1 MRLSIVFLSY
11 NTRDLTRQALH
22 SVLAA
27 AEGLEAEIFV
37 VDNASADGSADM
49 VAEEFPHV
57 KLICNEANVGFSA
70 GNNVALRQVAGE
82 YALLINTD
90 TIVRR
95 DALHTMV
102 GFLDA
107 HPEAGACGC
116 KILDPDGT
124 LQLDSRRG
132 FPTPLAA
139 FCKMSG
145 LSRLFPQHPL
155 IARYHLT
162 HLDPEQPAEIEVL
175 SGSCMMVRKAAM
187 DQVGLLDED
196 YFMYG
201 EDIDWCYRFHRAG
214 WKLYYVPTTAIIH
227 FRGESGRGTPLKILY
242 RKSRAMSIFV
252 NKHMARRYRFF
263 PLWLLQ
269 VGIALHGT
277 FRFLGRAARAL
288 TAPLLDAGL
297 VLCGLKL
304 GLTVRYHPELVP
316 LIYRIEQVGTLFG
329 LDVQPTRW
337 LVPPPYS
344 DWQWAAVYGAS
355 IAVWLLAFCAA
366 GLYDRR
372 RYSVAGSVVGVTLGF
387 AAIVM
392 LVFFFKGYNFSR
404 LAVVSAWFCNV
415 LLIAGWRLVAR
426 WFLRQRSREGRLRT
440 LLVGTDAAAVEF
452 VEQLERAGMAH
463 CNLIGV
469 VGERP
474 QQRGSPLAGRPVVGH
489 VGELEGLVNDF
500 AIDHLVFTPS
510 AMSSFLERPVPLRD
524 PCRGQ
529 GRDSTGTRRGQ
540 GSGNPGR
547 GRDRDSTGRGQDREP
562 CLRVSMV
569 PIGFA
574 ELVAERGG
582 RDGASL
588 PLVEIRT
595 GG

>member
-1 MRLSIVFLSY
+1 MRLSVVFLNY
-11 NTRDLTRQALH
+11 NTRDLTRQALS

-27 AEGLEAEIFV
+27 AEGLAVEIFV

-49 VAEEFPHV
+49 VAEEFPQV
-57 KLICNEANVGFSA
+57 KLIRNAANVGFAA
-70 GNNVALRQVAGE
+70 GNNVALRQVTGE

-95 DALHTMV
+95 DALRTMV
-102 GFLDA
+102 EFLDA

-145 LSRLFPQHPL
+145 LSRFFPKHPL
-155 IARYHLT
+155 IAHYHMT
-162 HLDPEQPAEIEVL
+162 YLDPEQTAEVEVL

-201 EDIDWCYRFHRAG
+201 EDIDWCYRFHQAG
-214 WKLYYVPTTAIIH
+214 WKIYYVPTTSIIH
-227 FRGESGRGTPLKILY
+227 FRGESGRGVPLRILY

-252 NKHMARRYRFF
+252 NKHMVRRFRFF

-269 VGIALHGT
+269 VGIALYGT
-277 FRFLGRAARAL
+277 FRLLARAGRALAM
-288 TAPLLDAGL
+288 PLIDAGL

-304 GLTVRYHPELVP
+304 GLAVRYHQELVP
-316 LIYRIEQVGTLFG
+316 FIYRIEQVGNLFG

-344 DWQWAAVYGAS
+344 DLQWAAVYGAS
-355 IAVWLLAFCAA
+355 TLVWLLAFYMS

-372 RYSVAGSVVGVTLGF
+372 RYSVAWSVVGVTLGF
-387 AAIVM
+387 AFIVM
-392 LVFFFKGYNFSR
+392 LVFFFKAYNFSR
-404 LAVVSAWFCNV
+404 LAAVAAWFCNAV
-415 LLIAGWRLVAR
+415 LIAGWRFVAR
-426 WFLRQRSREGRLRT
+426 WFLHQRGREGRLRT
-440 LLVGTDAAAVEF
+440 LLVGTDAVAVDF
-452 VEQLERAGMAH
+452 IEQLERAGMAH

-469 VGERP
+469 VGDGS
-474 QQRGSPLAGRPVVGH
+474 QQRGCPLAGRPVVGH
-489 VGELEGLVNDF
+489 VGELEELVNDF

-510 AMSSFLERPVPLRD
+510 AMASFLEQPVQSRD
-524 PCRGQ
+524 
-529 GRDSTGTRRGQ
+529 
-540 GSGNPGR
+540 
-547 GRDRDSTGRGQDREP
+547 
-562 CLRVSMV
+562 LRVSMV
-569 PIGFA
+569 PISFA
-574 ELVAERGG
+574 EMVADRGAH
-582 RDGASL
+582 DSAPL
-588 PLVEIRT
+588 PLVEIRA
-595 GG
+595 GS

>member
-1 MRLSIVFLSY
+1 MRLSVVFLSY
-11 NTRDLTRQALH
+11 NTRDLTRQALN

-49 VAEEFPHV
+49 IAAEFPQV
-57 KLICNEANVGFSA
+57 KLVCNEANVGFSA
-70 GNNVALRQVAGE
+70 GNNVALRQVTGE

-95 DALHTMV
+95 DALHAMV
-102 GFLDA
+102 EFLDA

-145 LSRLFPQHPL
+145 LSRLFPKHPL
-155 IARYHLT
+155 MARYHLT
-162 HLDPEQPAEIEVL
+162 HLDPEQTAEIEVL

-201 EDIDWCYRFHRAG
+201 EDIDWCYRLHQAG
-214 WKLYYVPTTAIIH
+214 WKIYYLPTTAIIH

-277 FRFLGRAARAL
+277 FRFLTRAARAL
-288 TAPLLDAGL
+288 ALPLLDAGL

-316 LIYRIEQVGTLFG
+316 FIYRIEQVGTLFG

-344 DWQWAAVYGAS
+344 DLQWAAVYGAS
-355 IAVWLLAFCAA
+355 TLVWLLAFYAS

-372 RYSVAGSVVGVTLGF
+372 RYSVAWSVVGATLGF

-415 LLIAGWRLVAR
+415 LLVAGWRLVAR
-426 WFLRQRSREGRLRT
+426 WFLHQRGREGRLRT
-440 LLVGTDAAAVEF
+440 LLVGTDAAAVDF

-469 VGERP
+469 VGEVP
-474 QQRGSPLAGRPVVGH
+474 QQRGRPLAGRPLVGH
-489 VGELEGLVNDF
+489 VGELEELVNDF

-510 AMSSFLERPVPLRD
+510 AMSSFLERPVQAWEA
-524 PCRGQ
+524 RG
-529 GRDSTGTRRGQ
+529 
-540 GSGNPGR
+540 
-547 GRDRDSTGRGQDREP
+547 
-562 CLRVSMV
+562 LRVSMV
-569 PIGFA
+569 PIAFA
-574 ELVAERGG
+574 EVVADRGV
-582 RDGASL
+582 RDCAPL

-595 GG
+595 GR

>member
-1 MRLSIVFLSY
+1 MRLSVVFLSY
-11 NTRDLTRQALH
+11 NTRDLTRQALN

-49 VAEEFPHV
+49 VAEEFPQV
-57 KLICNEANVGFSA
+57 KLVCNEANVGFSA
-70 GNNVALRQVAGE
+70 GNNVALRQVTGE

-95 DALHTMV
+95 DALHAMV
-102 GFLDA
+102 EFLDA

-145 LSRLFPQHPL
+145 LSRLFPKHPL
-155 IARYHLT
+155 MARYHLT
-162 HLDPEQPAEIEVL
+162 HLDPEQTAEIEVL

-201 EDIDWCYRFHRAG
+201 EDIDWCYRFHQAG
-214 WKLYYVPTTAIIH
+214 WKIYYLPTTAIIH

-277 FRFLGRAARAL
+277 FRFLTRAARAL
-288 TAPLLDAGL
+288 ALPLLDAGL

-316 LIYRIEQVGTLFG
+316 FIYRIEQVGTLFG

-344 DWQWAAVYGAS
+344 DLQWAAVYGAS
-355 IAVWLLAFCAA
+355 TLVWLLAFYAS

-372 RYSVAGSVVGVTLGF
+372 RYSVAWSVVGATLGF

-415 LLIAGWRLVAR
+415 LLVAGWRLVAR
-426 WFLRQRSREGRLRT
+426 WFLHQRGREGRLRT
-440 LLVGTDAAAVEF
+440 LLVGTDAAAVDF

-469 VGERP
+469 VGEIP
-474 QQRGSPLAGRPVVGH
+474 QQRGRPLAGRPLVGH
-489 VGELEGLVNDF
+489 VDELEELVNDF

-510 AMSSFLERPVPLRD
+510 AMSSFLERPVQAWEA
-524 PCRGQ
+524 RG
-529 GRDSTGTRRGQ
+529 
-540 GSGNPGR
+540 
-547 GRDRDSTGRGQDREP
+547 
-562 CLRVSMV
+562 LRVSMV
-569 PIGFA
+569 PIAFA
-574 ELVAERGG
+574 EVVADRGV
-582 RDGASL
+582 RDCAPL

-595 GG
+595 GR

>member
-1 MRLSIVFLSY
+1 MRLSVVFLSY
-11 NTRDLTRQALH
+11 NTRDLTRQALN

-49 VAEEFPHV
+49 VAEEFPQV
-57 KLICNEANVGFSA
+57 KLVCNEANVGFSA
-70 GNNVALRQVAGE
+70 GNNVALRQVTGE

-95 DALHTMV
+95 DALHAMV
-102 GFLDA
+102 EFLDA
-107 HPEAGACGC
+107 HPESGACGC

-145 LSRLFPQHPL
+145 LSRLFPKHPL
-155 IARYHLT
+155 MARYHLT
-162 HLDPEQPAEIEVL
+162 HLDPEQTAEIEVL

-201 EDIDWCYRFHRAG
+201 EDIDWCYRFHQAG
-214 WKLYYVPTTAIIH
+214 WKIYYLPTTAIIH

-277 FRFLGRAARAL
+277 FRFLTRAARAL
-288 TAPLLDAGL
+288 ALPLIDAGL

-316 LIYRIEQVGTLFG
+316 FIYRIEQVGTLFG

-344 DWQWAAVYGAS
+344 DLQWAAVYGAS
-355 IAVWLLAFCAA
+355 TLVWLLAFYAS

-372 RYSVAGSVVGVTLGF
+372 RYSVAWSVVGATLGF

-415 LLIAGWRLVAR
+415 LLVAGWRLVAR
-426 WFLRQRSREGRLRT
+426 WFLHQRGREGRLRT
-440 LLVGTDAAAVEF
+440 LLVGTDAAAVDF

-469 VGERP
+469 VGEVP
-474 QQRGSPLAGRPVVGH
+474 QQRGRPLAGRPLVGH
-489 VGELEGLVNDF
+489 VGELEELVNDF

-510 AMSSFLERPVPLRD
+510 AMSSFLERPVQAWEA
-524 PCRGQ
+524 RG
-529 GRDSTGTRRGQ
+529 
-540 GSGNPGR
+540 
-547 GRDRDSTGRGQDREP
+547 
-562 CLRVSMV
+562 LRVSMV
-569 PIGFA
+569 PIAFA
-574 ELVAERGG
+574 EVVADRGV
-582 RDGASL
+582 RDCAPL

-595 GG
+595 GR

>member
-1 MRLSIVFLSY
+1 MRLSVVFLSY
-11 NTRDLTRQALH
+11 NTRDLTRQALN

-49 VAEEFPHV
+49 VAEEFPQV
-57 KLICNEANVGFSA
+57 KLVCNEANVGFSA
-70 GNNVALRQVAGE
+70 GNNVALRQVTGE

-95 DALHTMV
+95 DALHAMV
-102 GFLDA
+102 EFLDA

-145 LSRLFPQHPL
+145 LSRLFPKHPL
-155 IARYHLT
+155 MARYHLT
-162 HLDPEQPAEIEVL
+162 HLDPEQTAEIEVL

-201 EDIDWCYRFHRAG
+201 EDIDWCYRFHQAG
-214 WKLYYVPTTAIIH
+214 WKIYYLPTTAIIH

-277 FRFLGRAARAL
+277 FRFLTRAARAL
-288 TAPLLDAGL
+288 ALPLIDAGL

-316 LIYRIEQVGTLFG
+316 FIYRIEQVGTLFG

-344 DWQWAAVYGAS
+344 DLQWAAVYGAS
-355 IAVWLLAFCAA
+355 TLVWLLAFYAS

-372 RYSVAGSVVGVTLGF
+372 RYSVAWSVVSATLGF

-415 LLIAGWRLVAR
+415 LLVAGWRLVAR
-426 WFLRQRSREGRLRT
+426 WFLHQRGREGRLRT
-440 LLVGTDAAAVEF
+440 LLVGTDAAAVDF

-469 VGERP
+469 VGEVP
-474 QQRGSPLAGRPVVGH
+474 QQRGRPLAGRPLVGH
-489 VGELEGLVNDF
+489 VGELEELVNDF

-510 AMSSFLERPVPLRD
+510 AMSSFLERPVQAWEA
-524 PCRGQ
+524 RG
-529 GRDSTGTRRGQ
+529 
-540 GSGNPGR
+540 
-547 GRDRDSTGRGQDREP
+547 
-562 CLRVSMV
+562 LRVSMV
-569 PIGFA
+569 PIAFA
-574 ELVAERGG
+574 EVVADRGV
-582 RDGASL
+582 RDCAPL

-595 GG
+595 GR

>member
-1 MRLSIVFLSY
+1 MRLSVVFLSY
-11 NTRDLTRQALH
+11 NTRDLTRQALN

-49 VAEEFPHV
+49 VAEEFPQV
-57 KLICNEANVGFSA
+57 KLVCNEANVGFSA

-95 DALHTMV
+95 DALHAMV
-102 GFLDA
+102 DFLDA

-145 LSRLFPQHPL
+145 LSRLFPKHPL
-155 IARYHLT
+155 MARYHLT
-162 HLDPEQPAEIEVL
+162 HLDPEQTAEIEVL
-175 SGSCMMVRKAAM
+175 SGSCMMVRKSAM

-201 EDIDWCYRFHRAG
+201 EDIDWCYRFHQAG
-214 WKLYYVPTTAIIH
+214 WKIYYLPTTAIIH

-277 FRFLGRAARAL
+277 FRFLTRAARAL
-288 TAPLLDAGL
+288 ALPLIDAGL

-316 LIYRIEQVGTLFG
+316 FIYRIEQVGTLFG

-344 DWQWAAVYGAS
+344 DLQWAAVYGAS
-355 IAVWLLAFCAA
+355 TLVWLLAFYAS

-372 RYSVAGSVVGVTLGF
+372 RYSVAWSVVGATLGF

-415 LLIAGWRLVAR
+415 LLVAGWRLVAR
-426 WFLRQRSREGRLRT
+426 WFLHQRGREGRLRT
-440 LLVGTDAAAVEF
+440 LLVGTDAAAVDF

-469 VGERP
+469 VGEVP
-474 QQRGSPLAGRPVVGH
+474 QQRGRPLAGRPLVGH
-489 VGELEGLVNDF
+489 VGELEELVNDF

-510 AMSSFLERPVPLRD
+510 AMSSFLERPVQAWEA
-524 PCRGQ
+524 RG
-529 GRDSTGTRRGQ
+529 
-540 GSGNPGR
+540 
-547 GRDRDSTGRGQDREP
+547 
-562 CLRVSMV
+562 LRVSMV
-569 PIGFA
+569 PIAFA
-574 ELVAERGG
+574 EVVADRGV
-582 RDGASL
+582 RDCAPL

-595 GG
+595 GR

>member
-1 MRLSIVFLSY
+1 MRLSVVFLSY
-11 NTRDLTRQALH
+11 NTRDLTRQALN

-49 VAEEFPHV
+49 VAEEFPQV
-57 KLICNEANVGFSA
+57 KLVCNEANVGFSA
-70 GNNVALRQVAGE
+70 GNNVALRQVTGE

-95 DALHTMV
+95 DALHAMV
-102 GFLDA
+102 DFLDA

-145 LSRLFPQHPL
+145 LSRLFPKHPL
-155 IARYHLT
+155 MARYHLT
-162 HLDPEQPAEIEVL
+162 HLDPEQTAEIEVL

-201 EDIDWCYRFHRAG
+201 EDIDWCYRFHQAG
-214 WKLYYVPTTAIIH
+214 WKIYYLPTTAIIH

-277 FRFLGRAARAL
+277 FRFLTRAARAL
-288 TAPLLDAGL
+288 ALPLLDAGL

-316 LIYRIEQVGTLFG
+316 FIYRIEQVGTLFG

-344 DWQWAAVYGAS
+344 DLQWAAVYGAS
-355 IAVWLLAFCAA
+355 TLVWLLAFYAS
-366 GLYDRR
+366 GLYDRH
-372 RYSVAGSVVGVTLGF
+372 RYSVAWSVVGATLGF

-415 LLIAGWRLVAR
+415 LLVAGWRLVAR
-426 WFLRQRSREGRLRT
+426 WFLHQRGREGRLRT
-440 LLVGTDAAAVEF
+440 LLVGTDAAAVDF

-469 VGERP
+469 VGEVP
-474 QQRGSPLAGRPVVGH
+474 QQRGRPLAGRPLVGH
-489 VGELEGLVNDF
+489 VGELEELVNDF

-510 AMSSFLERPVPLRD
+510 AMSSFLERPVQAWEA
-524 PCRGQ
+524 RG
-529 GRDSTGTRRGQ
+529 
-540 GSGNPGR
+540 
-547 GRDRDSTGRGQDREP
+547 
-562 CLRVSMV
+562 LRVSMV
-569 PIGFA
+569 PIAFA
-574 ELVAERGG
+574 EVVADRGV
-582 RDGASL
+582 RDCAPL

-595 GG
+595 GR

>member
-1 MRLSIVFLSY
+1 MRLSVVFLSY
-11 NTRDLTRQALH
+11 NTRDLTRQALS

-27 AEGLEAEIFV
+27 VEGLEVEIFV

-49 VAEEFPHV
+49 VAEEFPQV
-57 KLICNEANVGFSA
+57 KLICNAANVGFAA
-70 GNNVALRQVAGE
+70 GNNVALRQVTGE

-95 DALHTMV
+95 DALRTMV
-102 GFLDA
+102 EFLDA

-145 LSRLFPQHPL
+145 LSRLFPKHPL
-155 IARYHLT
+155 IAHYHMT
-162 HLDPEQPAEIEVL
+162 YLDPEQMAEVEVL

-201 EDIDWCYRFHRAG
+201 EDIDWCYRFHQAG
-214 WKLYYVPTTAIIH
+214 WKIYYVPTTAIIH

-242 RKSRAMSIFV
+242 RKSQAMSIFV

-277 FRFLGRAARAL
+277 FRFLARAGRALAM
-288 TAPLLDAGL
+288 PLIDAGL

-304 GLTVRYHPELVP
+304 GLAVRYHQELVP
-316 LIYRIEQVGTLFG
+316 FIYRIEQAGSLLG
-329 LDVQPTRW
+329 LTAQPTRW

-344 DWQWAAVYGAS
+344 DLQWAAVYGAS
-355 IAVWLLAFCAA
+355 TLVWLLAFYMS

-372 RYSVAGSVVGVTLGF
+372 RYSVAWSVVGVTLGF
-387 AAIVM
+387 AFIVM
-392 LVFFFKGYNFSR
+392 LVFFFKAYNFSR
-404 LAVVSAWFCNV
+404 LAAVAAWFCNAV
-415 LLIAGWRLVAR
+415 LIAGWRFVAR
-426 WFLRQRSREGRLRT
+426 WFLHQRGREGRLRT
-440 LLVGTDAAAVEF
+440 LLVGTDAVAVDF
-452 VEQLERAGMAH
+452 IEQLERAGMAH

-469 VGERP
+469 VGEAF
-474 QQRGSPLAGRPVVGH
+474 QQRGRPLAGRPVVGH
-489 VGELEGLVNDF
+489 VGELEELVSDF

-510 AMSSFLERPVPLRD
+510 AMASFLERPVQSQGARDLRI
-524 PCRGQ
+524 
-529 GRDSTGTRRGQ
+529 
-540 GSGNPGR
+540 
-547 GRDRDSTGRGQDREP
+547 
-562 CLRVSMV
+562 SMV
-569 PIGFA
+569 PIAFA
-574 ELVAERGG
+574 EMVANRSAH
-582 RDGASL
+582 DSAPL
-588 PLVEIRT
+588 PLEEIKA
-595 GG
+595 GN

>member
-1 MRLSIVFLSY
+1 MRLSVVFLSY
-11 NTRDLTRQALH
+11 NTRDLTRQALS

-27 AEGLEAEIFV
+27 VEGLEVEIFV

-49 VAEEFPHV
+49 VAEEFPQV
-57 KLICNEANVGFSA
+57 KLICNAANVGFAA
-70 GNNVALRQVAGE
+70 GNNVALRQVTGE

-95 DALHTMV
+95 DALRTMV
-102 GFLDA
+102 EFLDA

-145 LSRLFPQHPL
+145 LSRLFPKHPL
-155 IARYHLT
+155 IAHYHMT
-162 HLDPEQPAEIEVL
+162 YLDPEQTAEVEVL

-201 EDIDWCYRFHRAG
+201 EDIDWCYRFHQAN
-214 WKLYYVPTTAIIH
+214 WKIYYVPTTEIIH

-242 RKSRAMSIFV
+242 RKSQAMSIFV

-277 FRFLGRAARAL
+277 FRFLARAGRALAM
-288 TAPLLDAGL
+288 PLIDAGL

-304 GLTVRYHPELVP
+304 GLAVRYHQELVP
-316 LIYRIEQVGTLFG
+316 FIYRIEQAGSLLG
-329 LDVQPTRW
+329 LAAQPTRW

-344 DWQWAAVYGAS
+344 DLQWAAVYGAS
-355 IAVWLLAFCAA
+355 TLVWLLAFYMS

-372 RYSVAGSVVGVTLGF
+372 RYSVAWSVVGVTLGF
-387 AAIVM
+387 AFIVM
-392 LVFFFKGYNFSR
+392 LVFFFKAYNFSR
-404 LAVVSAWFCNV
+404 LAAFAAWFCNAV
-415 LLIAGWRLVAR
+415 LIAGWRFVAR
-426 WFLRQRSREGRLRT
+426 WFLHQRGREGRLRT
-440 LLVGTDAAAVEF
+440 LLVGTDAVAVDF

-469 VGERP
+469 VGETP
-474 QQRGSPLAGRPVVGH
+474 QQHGRPLAGRPVVGH
-489 VGELEGLVNDF
+489 VGELEELVSDF

-510 AMSSFLERPVPLRD
+510 AMASFLERPVRSQGARDLRI
-524 PCRGQ
+524 
-529 GRDSTGTRRGQ
+529 
-540 GSGNPGR
+540 
-547 GRDRDSTGRGQDREP
+547 
-562 CLRVSMV
+562 SMV
-569 PIGFA
+569 PIAFA
-574 ELVAERGG
+574 EMVADRSAH
-582 RDGASL
+582 DSTPL
-588 PLVEIRT
+588 PLEDIKA
-595 GG
+595 GN

>member
-1 MRLSIVFLSY
+1 MRLSIVFLNY
-11 NTRDLTRQALH
+11 NTRDLTRQALN

-27 AEGLEAEIFV
+27 AEGLAVEIFV
-37 VDNASADGSADM
+37 VDNASVDGSADM
-49 VAEEFPHV
+49 VAAEFPQV
-57 KLICNEANVGFSA
+57 KLICNEANVGFAA
-70 GNNVALRQVAGE
+70 GNNVALRQVTGE
-82 YALLINTD
+82 YVLLINTD

-95 DALHTMV
+95 DALRTMV
-102 GFLDA
+102 EFLDA

-145 LSRLFPQHPL
+145 LSRFFPKHPL
-155 IARYHLT
+155 IAHYHMT
-162 HLDPEQPAEIEVL
+162 YLDPEQTAEVEVL

-201 EDIDWCYRFHRAG
+201 EDIDWCYRFHQAG
-214 WKLYYVPTTAIIH
+214 WKIYYVPTTSIIH
-227 FRGESGRGTPLKILY
+227 FRGESGRGVPLRILY

-277 FRFLGRAARAL
+277 FRLFARAGRALAM
-288 TAPLLDAGL
+288 PLIDAGL

-304 GLTVRYHPELVP
+304 GLAVRYHQELVP
-316 LIYRIEQVGTLFG
+316 FIYRIEQVGTLFG

-344 DWQWAAVYGAS
+344 DLQWAAVYGAS
-355 IAVWLLAFCAA
+355 TLVWLLAFYMS

-372 RYSVAGSVVGVTLGF
+372 RYSVAWSVVGVTLGF
-387 AAIVM
+387 ACIVM
-392 LVFFFKGYNFSR
+392 LVFFFKAYNFSR
-404 LAVVSAWFCNV
+404 LAVVAAWFCNL
-415 LLIAGWRLVAR
+415 LLIAGWRLAAR
-426 WFLRQRSREGRLRT
+426 WFLYQRGREGRLRT
-440 LLVGTDAAAVEF
+440 LLVGTDGVAVHF
-452 VEQLERAGMAH
+452 VEQLERTGMVH
-463 CNLIGV
+463 CDLIGV
-469 VGERP
+469 VGDGS
-474 QQRGSPLAGRPVVGH
+474 QQRGCPLAGRPVVGH
-489 VGELEGLVNDF
+489 VGELEALVDDF

-510 AMSSFLERPVPLRD
+510 AMASFLEQPVQARGARD
-524 PCRGQ
+524 
-529 GRDSTGTRRGQ
+529 
-540 GSGNPGR
+540 
-547 GRDRDSTGRGQDREP
+547 
-562 CLRVSMV
+562 LRVSMV
-569 PIGFA
+569 PVAFA
-574 ELVAERGG
+574 EMVADRGVH
-582 RDGASL
+582 DSAPL

-595 GG
+595 GS

>member
-1 MRLSIVFLSY
+1 MRLSVVFLSY
-11 NTRDLTRQALH
+11 NTRDLTRQALS

-27 AEGLEAEIFV
+27 AEGLEVEIFV

-49 VAEEFPHV
+49 VAEEFPQV
-57 KLICNEANVGFSA
+57 KLICNAANVGFSA
-70 GNNVALRQVAGE
+70 GNNVALRQVTGE

-95 DALHTMV
+95 DALRTMV
-102 GFLDA
+102 EFLDA

-145 LSRLFPQHPL
+145 LSRLFPKHPL
-155 IARYHLT
+155 IAHYHMT
-162 HLDPEQPAEIEVL
+162 YLDPEQTAEVEVL
-175 SGSCMMVRKAAM
+175 SGSCMMVRKSAM

-201 EDIDWCYRFHRAG
+201 EDIDWCYRFHQAG
-214 WKLYYVPTTAIIH
+214 WKIYYVPTTEIIH

-277 FRFLGRAARAL
+277 FRFLARAGRTL
-288 TAPLLDAGL
+288 AMPLIDAGL

-304 GLTVRYHPELVP
+304 GLAVRYHQELAP
-316 LIYRIEQVGTLFG
+316 FIYRIEQVGNLFG

-344 DWQWAAVYGAS
+344 DLQWAVAYGAS
-355 IAVWLLAFCAA
+355 TLVWLLAFYAL

-372 RYSVAGSVVGVTLGF
+372 RYSVAWSVMGVTLGF
-387 AAIVM
+387 ACIVM
-392 LVFFFKGYNFSR
+392 LVFFFKAYNFSR
-404 LAVVSAWFCNV
+404 LAVVTAWLCNSV
-415 LLIAGWRLVAR
+415 LIAGWRLVAR
-426 WFLRQRSREGRLRT
+426 WFLHQRGREGRLRT
-440 LLVGTDAAAVEF
+440 LLVGTDAVAVDF
-452 VEQLERAGMAH
+452 VAQLERADMAH

-469 VGERP
+469 VGEVP
-474 QQRGSPLAGRPVVGH
+474 EQRDRPLAGRPVVGH
-489 VGELEGLVNDF
+489 VGELEELVNDF

-510 AMSSFLERPVPLRD
+510 AMASFLEQPVQSRGSRD
-524 PCRGQ
+524 LC
-529 GRDSTGTRRGQ
+529 
-540 GSGNPGR
+540 
-547 GRDRDSTGRGQDREP
+547 
-562 CLRVSMV
+562 VSMV
-569 PIGFA
+569 PIAFA
-574 ELVAERGG
+574 EMVADRGAHG
-582 RDGASL
+582 SAPL
-588 PLVEIRT
+588 PLVEIRR
-595 GG
+595 GS

>member
-1 MRLSIVFLSY
+1 MRLSVVFLNY
-11 NTRDLTRQALH
+11 NTRDLTRQALS

-37 VDNASADGSADM
+37 VDNASVDGSADM

-57 KLICNEANVGFSA
+57 KLIRNAANVGFAA
-70 GNNVALRQVAGE
+70 GNNVALRQVTGE

-95 DALHTMV
+95 DALRTMV
-102 GFLDA
+102 EFLDA

-145 LSRLFPQHPL
+145 LSRLFPKHPL
-155 IARYHLT
+155 IAHYHLT
-162 HLDPEQPAEIEVL
+162 YLDPEQTAEVEVL

-187 DQVGLLDED
+187 DEVGLLDED

-201 EDIDWCYRFHRAG
+201 EDIDWCYRFHQAG
-214 WKLYYVPTTAIIH
+214 WKIYYVPTTSIIH

-252 NKHMARRYRFF
+252 NKHLARRFRFF

-269 VGIALHGT
+269 VGIALYGT
-277 FRFLGRAARAL
+277 FRFLARAGRALAM
-288 TAPLLDAGL
+288 PLIDAGL
-297 VLCGLKL
+297 VLCGLKM
-304 GLTVRYHPELVP
+304 GLAVRYHQELVP
-316 LIYRIEQVGTLFG
+316 FIYRIEQVGNLLG
-329 LDVQPTRW
+329 LAAQPTRW

-355 IAVWLLAFCAA
+355 TLVWLLAFYVA

-372 RYSVAGSVVGVTLGF
+372 RYSVAWSIVGVTLGF
-387 AAIVM
+387 ACIAM
-392 LVFFFKGYNFSR
+392 LVFFFKAYNFSR
-404 LAVVSAWFCNV
+404 LAVLAAWFCNL
-415 LLIAGWRLVAR
+415 LLIAGWRWVAR
-426 WFLRQRSREGRLRT
+426 WFLHQRGREGRLRT
-440 LLVGTDAAAVEF
+440 LLVGTDAVAVDF
-452 VEQLERAGMAH
+452 VEQLERAGTAH

-469 VGERP
+469 VGEAP
-474 QQRGSPLAGRPVVGH
+474 QQHGRPLAGRPVVGH
-489 VGELEGLVNDF
+489 VGELEKLVGDF

-510 AMSSFLERPVPLRD
+510 AMASFLEQPVQSKD
-524 PCRGQ
+524 
-529 GRDSTGTRRGQ
+529 
-540 GSGNPGR
+540 
-547 GRDRDSTGRGQDREP
+547 
-562 CLRVSMV
+562 LRVSMV
-569 PIGFA
+569 PVAFA
-574 ELVAERGG
+574 EMVADRSAH
-582 RDGASL
+582 DSAPL
-588 PLVEIRT
+588 PLEEIKA
-595 GG
+595 GS

>member
-1 MRLSIVFLSY
+1 MRLSVVFLSY
-11 NTRDLTRQALH
+11 NTRDLTRQALN

-49 VAEEFPHV
+49 VAEEFPQV
-57 KLICNEANVGFSA
+57 KLVCNEANVGFSA
-70 GNNVALRQVAGE
+70 GNNVALRQVTGE

-95 DALHTMV
+95 DALHAMV
-102 GFLDA
+102 EFLDA

-145 LSRLFPQHPL
+145 LSRLFPKHPL
-155 IARYHLT
+155 MARYHLT
-162 HLDPEQPAEIEVL
+162 HLDPEQTAEIEVL

-201 EDIDWCYRFHRAG
+201 EDIDWCYRFHQAG
-214 WKLYYVPTTAIIH
+214 WKIYYLPTTAIIH

-277 FRFLGRAARAL
+277 FRFLTRAARTLAL
-288 TAPLLDAGL
+288 PLIDAGL

-316 LIYRIEQVGTLFG
+316 FIYRIEQVGTLFG

-344 DWQWAAVYGAS
+344 DLQWAAVYGAS
-355 IAVWLLAFCAA
+355 TLVWLLAFYAS

-372 RYSVAGSVVGVTLGF
+372 RYSVAWSVVGATLGF

-415 LLIAGWRLVAR
+415 LLVAGWRLVAR
-426 WFLRQRSREGRLRT
+426 WFLHQRGREGRLRT
-440 LLVGTDAAAVEF
+440 LLVGTDAAAVDF

-469 VGERP
+469 VGEVP
-474 QQRGSPLAGRPVVGH
+474 QQRGRPLAGRPLVGH
-489 VGELEGLVNDF
+489 VDELEELVNDF

-510 AMSSFLERPVPLRD
+510 AMSSFLERPVQAWEA
-524 PCRGQ
+524 RG
-529 GRDSTGTRRGQ
+529 
-540 GSGNPGR
+540 
-547 GRDRDSTGRGQDREP
+547 
-562 CLRVSMV
+562 LRVSMV
-569 PIGFA
+569 PIAFA
-574 ELVAERGG
+574 EVVADRGV
-582 RDGASL
+582 RDCAPL

-595 GG
+595 GR

>member
-1 MRLSIVFLSY
+1 MRLSVVFLSY
-11 NTRDLTRQALH
+11 NTRDLTRQALN

-49 VAEEFPHV
+49 VAAEFPQV
-57 KLICNEANVGFSA
+57 KLVCNEANVGFSA
-70 GNNVALRQVAGE
+70 GNNVALRQVTGE

-95 DALHTMV
+95 DALHAMV
-102 GFLDA
+102 DFLDA

-145 LSRLFPQHPL
+145 LSRLFPKHPL
-155 IARYHLT
+155 MARYHLT
-162 HLDPEQPAEIEVL
+162 HLDPEQTAEIEVL

-201 EDIDWCYRFHRAG
+201 EDIDWCYRFHQAG
-214 WKLYYVPTTAIIH
+214 WKIYYLPTTAIIH

-277 FRFLGRAARAL
+277 FRFLTRAARAL
-288 TAPLLDAGL
+288 ALPLLDAGL

-316 LIYRIEQVGTLFG
+316 FIYRIEQVGTLFG

-344 DWQWAAVYGAS
+344 DLQWAAVYGAS
-355 IAVWLLAFCAA
+355 TLVWLLAFYAS

-372 RYSVAGSVVGVTLGF
+372 RYSVAWSVVGATLGF

-415 LLIAGWRLVAR
+415 LLVAGWRLVAR
-426 WFLRQRSREGRLRT
+426 WFLHQRGREGRLRT
-440 LLVGTDAAAVEF
+440 LLVGTDAAAVDF

-469 VGERP
+469 VGEVP
-474 QQRGSPLAGRPVVGH
+474 QQRGRPLAGRPLVGH
-489 VGELEGLVNDF
+489 VGELEELVNDF

-510 AMSSFLERPVPLRD
+510 AMSSFLERPVQTWEA
-524 PCRGQ
+524 RG
-529 GRDSTGTRRGQ
+529 
-540 GSGNPGR
+540 
-547 GRDRDSTGRGQDREP
+547 
-562 CLRVSMV
+562 LRVSMV
-569 PIGFA
+569 PIAFA
-574 ELVAERGG
+574 EAVADRGV
-582 RDGASL
+582 RDCAPL

-595 GG
+595 GR

>member
-1 MRLSIVFLSY
+1 MRLSVVFLSY
-11 NTRDLTRQALH
+11 NTRDLTRQALS

-27 AEGLEAEIFV
+27 AEGLEVEIFV

-49 VAEEFPHV
+49 VAEEFPQV
-57 KLICNEANVGFSA
+57 KLICNEANVGFAA

-90 TIVRR
+90 TILRR
-95 DALHTMV
+95 DALRTMV
-102 GFLDA
+102 EFLDA

-145 LSRLFPQHPL
+145 LSRLFPKHPL
-155 IARYHLT
+155 IARYHMT
-162 HLDPEQPAEIEVL
+162 YLDPEQTAEVEVL

-201 EDIDWCYRFHRAG
+201 EDIDWCYRFHQAG
-214 WKLYYVPTTAIIH
+214 WKIYYVPTTEIIH
-227 FRGESGRGTPLKILY
+227 FRGESGRGVPLRILY

-252 NKHMARRYRFF
+252 NKHMVQRFRFF

-269 VGIALHGT
+269 VGIALYGT
-277 FRFLGRAARAL
+277 FRFLARAGRALAM
-288 TAPLLDAGL
+288 PLIDAGL

-304 GLTVRYHPELVP
+304 GLAVRYHQELVP
-316 LIYRIEQVGTLFG
+316 FIYRIEQAGSLLG
-329 LDVQPTRW
+329 LAAQPTRW

-344 DWQWAAVYGAS
+344 DLQWAAVYGAS
-355 IAVWLLAFCAA
+355 TLVWLLAFYIS

-372 RYSVAGSVVGVTLGF
+372 RYSVAWSVVGVTLGF
-387 AAIVM
+387 AFIVM
-392 LVFFFKGYNFSR
+392 LVFFFKAYNFSR
-404 LAVVSAWFCNV
+404 LAAVAAWFCNAV
-415 LLIAGWRLVAR
+415 LIAGWRFVAR
-426 WFLRQRSREGRLRT
+426 WFLHQRGREGQLRT
-440 LLVGTDAAAVEF
+440 LLVGTDAVAVDF
-452 VEQLERAGMAH
+452 VEQLERAGMAY

-469 VGERP
+469 VGEAP
-474 QQRGSPLAGRPVVGH
+474 QQRGRPLAGRPVIGD

-510 AMSSFLERPVPLRD
+510 AMASFLEQPVQTRGARD
-524 PCRGQ
+524 
-529 GRDSTGTRRGQ
+529 
-540 GSGNPGR
+540 
-547 GRDRDSTGRGQDREP
+547 
-562 CLRVSMV
+562 LRVSMV
-569 PIGFA
+569 PIAFA
-574 ELVAERGG
+574 EMVADRGAY
-582 RDGASL
+582 DSASL
-588 PLVEIRT
+588 PLVEIRADS
-595 GG
+595 